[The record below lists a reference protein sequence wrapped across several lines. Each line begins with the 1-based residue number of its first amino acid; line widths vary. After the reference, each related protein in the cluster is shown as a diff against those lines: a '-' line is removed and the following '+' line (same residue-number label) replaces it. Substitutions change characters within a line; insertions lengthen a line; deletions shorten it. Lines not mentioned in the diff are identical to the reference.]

1 MNIVVCIKQ
10 VPDTTEVK
18 INPVTGTLIRE
29 GVPSIMNPDDKGGLE
44 YALQLKDKYG
54 AHVTVI
60 TMGLPQAEAILRE
73 ALAMGVDRAIL
84 LTDRKLGGADTL
96 ATSSALAGA
105 LRTMDVDLIITGR
118 QAIDGDTA
126 QVGPQIAEHL
136 DLPQVS
142 YMEDLQYDEATKTFT
157 IKKQLEDGYQIL
169 EMQAPCVVTAL
180 ASSVQPRYM
189 TVNGIVTA
197 FDKEI
202 EVWGADRINVP
213 EDHIG
218 KAGSPTSVFK
228 SFPKQLKPAGQTFEV
243 SPEEAVELIVN
254 KLKEEIERGF
264 TGAPKGCYIQLEKKA
279 TRAVLEN
286 ISRSFRDHG
295 ELVSRIRSFA
305 EDSGEELTF
314 ARFLGVPEG
323 SVYGYEARDWDG
335 MMARMQMIG
344 DDYPIKGLRPIGAA
358 GPRSDGYSATI
369 ICGQLIAAS
378 ALKDLKTWSEGG
390 NK

>member
-18 INPVTGTLIRE
+18 INPQTGTLIRE

-44 YALQLKDKYG
+44 FALQLKEQYG

-60 TMGLPQAEAILRE
+60 TMGLPQADAILRE

-105 LRTMDVDLIITGR
+105 LRTMDYDLIITGR

-142 YMEDLQYDEATKTFT
+142 YLAHLEYDGNKTFT
-157 IKKQLEDGYQIL
+157 IRKQTEEGYQVL
-169 EMQAPCVVTAL
+169 QMDAPCLVTVL
-180 ASSVQPRYM
+180 ASAVKPRYM
-189 TVNGIVTA
+189 SVSGIVDA
-197 FDKEI
+197 YSREV
-202 EVWGADRINVP
+202 EVWNADKIDVP
-213 EDHIG
+213 EERIG

-228 SFPKQLKPAGQTFEV
+228 SFPKSLKPAGETFEV

-254 KLKEEIERGF
+254 KLKE
-264 TGAPKGCYIQLEKKA
+264 K
-279 TRAVLEN
+279 
-286 ISRSFRDHG
+286 H
-295 ELVSRIRSFA
+295 
-305 EDSGEELTF
+305 
-314 ARFLGVPEG
+314 
-323 SVYGYEARDWDG
+323 
-335 MMARMQMIG
+335 
-344 DDYPIKGLRPIGAA
+344 
-358 GPRSDGYSATI
+358 I
-369 ICGQLIAAS
+369 I
-378 ALKDLKTWSEGG
+378 
-390 NK
+390 